1 MKMEDLTGKT
11 PDELKDMLGYMKKE
25 LFNLRFQKATG
36 ELANTSRFREL
47 RRNIARVMTVMN
59 EMKQQDKKAA

>member
-1 MKMEDLTGKT
+1 MKMEEINGKT

-36 ELANTSRFREL
+36 ELENTARFREL
-47 RRNIARVMTVMN
+47 RRDIARVKTVMEQN
-59 EMKQQDKKAA
+59 KQDKKAA